1 MKFNFISEPN
11 QIFVKEDDYGE
22 EIDIFDHFDTDDSD
36 DFIAGYFKE
45 IDYEK
50 GIITIIGE
58 LSKEDIEKL
67 LESESHIRGGVPI
80 LGLDVWEHA
89 YYLNYQNRR
98 PEYID
103 AFFNVIDWEV
113 VAKMYVNN

>member
-1 MKFNFISEPN
+1 MKFNFISKPN

-22 EIDIFDHFDTDDSD
+22 EIDIFDHFNTDDSD

-67 LESESHIRGGVPI
+67 LESESYIRGGVPNIYDVAQRIAI
-80 LGLDVWEHA
+80 LNDTWDIEWETDE
-89 YYLNYQNRR
+89 LRDEDN
-98 PEYID
+98 ELIS
-103 AFFNVIDWEV
+103 
-113 VAKMYVNN
+113 

>member
-58 LSKEDIEKL
+58 LSEQNIEKL
-67 LESESHIRGGVPI
+67 LESESHITGGVPNIYDVAQRIAI
-80 LGLDVWEHA
+80 LNDTWDIEWKTDELRDE
-89 YYLNYQNRR
+89 
-98 PEYID
+98 
-103 AFFNVIDWEV
+103 
-113 VAKMYVNN
+113 NNELIS

>member
-1 MKFNFISEPN
+1 MKTGKSKYKFNFISEPN

-50 GIITIIGE
+50 GIITII
-58 LSKEDIEKL
+58 
-67 LESESHIRGGVPI
+67 
-80 LGLDVWEHA
+80 
-89 YYLNYQNRR
+89 
-98 PEYID
+98 
-103 AFFNVIDWEV
+103 AFFG
-113 VAKMYVNN
+113 K

>member
-1 MKFNFISEPN
+1 MGKSKYKFNFISEPN

-58 LSKEDIEKL
+58 LSEEDIEKL
-67 LESESHIRGGVPI
+67 LESESHIRGGVPNIYDVAQRIAI
-80 LGLDVWEHA
+80 LNDTWDIEWKTDELRDEDNE
-89 YYLNYQNRR
+89 L
-98 PEYID
+98 IS
-103 AFFNVIDWEV
+103 
-113 VAKMYVNN
+113 

>member
-1 MKFNFISEPN
+1 MGGCCKNVRKITN
-11 QIFVKEDDYGE
+11 LHKDG
-22 EIDIFDHFDTDDSD
+22 EIDIFDHFNTDDSD

-67 LESESHIRGGVPI
+67 LESESHIRGGVPNIYDVAQRIAI
-80 LGLDVWEHA
+80 LNDTWDIEWKTDELRDEDNE
-89 YYLNYQNRR
+89 L
-98 PEYID
+98 IS
-103 AFFNVIDWEV
+103 
-113 VAKMYVNN
+113 